1 MRDIIHTVKLVSLDR
16 LIGNGDDI
24 HACMRYVETE
34 TESVVMTR
42 RKLTTHQ
49 LYFVA
54 IRGLPGSHDSSPV
67 VLFLAPRT
75 SMLRVVFLPSIE
87 KPLISF
93 HCRCLPG
100 SRVVASESA
109 AVMASVA
116 TSVASTASFRV
127 TPRGRTTS
135 SRRLRRSFQSQR
147 GALRPAG
154 SGNPFVE
161 GWLDLSETVT
171 GGGKDLGLSEL
182 AENLGSD
189 IYMDINGW

>member
-16 LIGNGDDI
+16 LIGNNGDDI
-24 HACMRYVETE
+24 HTCMRYVETE

-54 IRGLPGSHDSSPV
+54 IRGLPGSHDSPV
-67 VLFLAPRT
+67 VLFLAPRV
-75 SMLRVVFLPSIE
+75 LRVLFLPSIE

-127 TPRGRTTS
+127 TPRRRTTS